1 MIIGEHN
8 REVDINVNQTK
19 EKKLTN
25 MRASGKDEAVI
36 LSPIKQM
43 TIERAINFIR
53 ADEMVEITLFTALTL
68 IPAGLVAILLYL
80 YPIMVMILSV
90 LFFKEKVS
98 AGKLLALILALS
110 GTVLVIG
117 LQIGGSPVG
126 IAWGLGAAMI
136 YSLYIVTGATVLR
149 GTEPL
154 TASMV
159 IMAGAAFSLAL
170 MTFVQGIHLPRTAPG
185 WIWVIC
191 IGVLCTA
198 IAISLFFGGMKVI
211 GAVDA
216 SLGFHFRAGNHRGP
230 GVCLVGRRY
239 WSASARG
246 HGTDPGRG
254 DAARPAAIRWPP

>member
-1 MIIGEHN
+1 
-8 REVDINVNQTK
+8 
-19 EKKLTN
+19 
-25 MRASGKDEAVI
+25 
-36 LSPIKQM
+36 
-43 TIERAINFIR
+43 
-53 ADEMVEITLFTALTL
+53 
-68 IPAGLVAILLYL
+68 
-80 YPIMVMILSV
+80 MILSI

-159 IMAGAAFSLAL
+159 IMAGAAFSLAM
-170 MTFVQGIHLPRTAPG
+170 MTFVQGIQLPRTAPG

-216 SLGFHFRAGNHRGP
+216 SLVSTFEPVTTVILAFALLEEGIGA
-230 GVCLVGRRY
+230 LQIVGMGLILGAATLLALRPSMAPLERQ
-239 WSASARG
+239 
-246 HGTDPGRG
+246 TDKYP
-254 DAARPAAIRWPP
+254 RP